1 MHTLHAPHIQAKDL
15 KTSENHKEPGMKR
28 NGTSKKKKKKTK
40 QNKTPNK
47 TKSSTAQQ
55 QQTTKNSHHRQ
66 LSYRLPYTKPLKNAW
81 EALTDDS

>member
-15 KTSENHKEPGMKR
+15 KTFENHKEPGMKG
-28 NGTSKKKKKKTK
+28 NDTSKKKKKNQ